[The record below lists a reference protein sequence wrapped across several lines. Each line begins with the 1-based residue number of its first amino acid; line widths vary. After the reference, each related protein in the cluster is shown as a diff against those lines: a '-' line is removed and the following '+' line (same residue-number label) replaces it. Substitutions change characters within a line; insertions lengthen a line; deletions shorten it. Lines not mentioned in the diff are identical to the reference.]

1 MLIESRR
8 RIAVF
13 MVIEL
18 CLSNADLRQAEM
30 SRCLGIDIDKYQT
43 WDTHSMGINWERS
56 NRGQALPKEREPGWF
71 RQRFHERG
79 FIFNRIVVDA
89 VAPSVYT
96 TPTQT
101 IGETGSV
108 CRVNSETALI
118 WIRLPFWREICI
130 VRFKMVNLALSA
142 ALAYTITTLIFW
154 RKRFRV
160 NTFKRYRFWR
170 GFERM

>member
-18 CLSNADLRQAEM
+18 CLSNADLRQADM
-30 SRCLGIDIDKYQT
+30 RCLCINIDKCQT
-43 WDTHSMGINWERS
+43 WDTHSRGIKWSLIYEYWERS

-71 RQRFHERG
+71 RQRLHERG

-89 VAPSVYT
+89 VVPSVYT
-96 TPTQT
+96 TPTET
-101 IGETGSV
+101 LGETAAKSGAFSKRCGFV

-118 WIRLPFWREICI
+118 WIRLPFWREICMKPCLWNC
-130 VRFKMVNLALSA
+130 VRVNA
-142 ALAYTITTLIFW
+142 ALYIILITAEIQ
-154 RKRFRV
+154 
-160 NTFKRYRFWR
+160 
-170 GFERM
+170 